1 MGARSGIRIQEHRR
15 VSTQTAYAI
24 IETGGKQ
31 YRVKPGQSYK
41 FEKLDAEPG
50 ELVKF
55 DKVIMKSDGSKT
67 EVGAPYLKHTVTG
80 EVVSQDRDKKIIIF
94 KMRRRK
100 TYRRTQGHRQY
111 ITEVKI
117 KEV

>member
-1 MGARSGIRIQEHRR
+1 M
-15 VSTQTAYAI
+15 STQNAYAI

-31 YRVKPGQSYK
+31 YRVEPGKVYQ

-50 ELVKF
+50 QLVKF
-55 DKVIMKSDGSKT
+55 DKVIMKSDGDKT
-67 EVGAPYLKHTVTG
+67 EIGTPLLQHTVTG
-80 EVVSQDRDKKIIIF
+80 EVVAQKRDKKIIIF

-111 ITEVKI
+111 ITQVKI
-117 KEV
+117 KEI